1 MREAMRG
8 FLVEHGLAAGGQE
21 QTWTR
26 LAGGVSSELWRV
38 DLSDRTI
45 CVKQALEK
53 LRVKGDWYAPVSRN
67 AVEWDWLCFAVGVV
81 PGQVPEPLAH
91 DRDRGL
97 FAMSYLDARD
107 YPVWKARLLAGT
119 VDPGEAAAVGTLI
132 GRLHAAS
139 AGDRRRARRFATDAN
154 FASLR
159 IDPYLRTIARRHPDL
174 SGETE
179 QLIRRTTTTRLTVV
193 HGDVSPKNILIGPS
207 GPVLLDAECAW
218 YGDPAFDLA
227 FVINHLVLKTV
238 VVSGRADA
246 LVASANALAES
257 YARLVT
263 WEPAEAT
270 AGRAA
275 DLLPALL
282 LARVDGLSPVEYL
295 DRGQQGAVRA
305 VARNLLGAQPAPLNA
320 VITAAAGML
329 CSTAVSGRAEE
340 PAGSVRDKRDQ
351 KPTGRFELS

>member
-1 MREAMRG
+1 MREPTRS
-8 FLVEHGLAAGGQE
+8 FLVAQGLAADGQT

-38 DLSDRTI
+38 DLPDRTI

-67 AVEWDWLCFAVGVV
+67 AVEWDWLSFAAAVV

-91 DRDRGL
+91 DEDRGL
-97 FAMSYLDARD
+97 FAMSFLEARD

-119 VDPGEAAAVGTLI
+119 VDRDEAVAVATLI

-139 AGDRRRARRFATDAN
+139 AGDRRCARRFATDGN

-159 IDPYLRTIARRHPDL
+159 INPYLRTIAKRHPDL
-174 SGETE
+174 SGEIE
-179 QLIRRTTTTRLTVV
+179 QIIRRTTTTRLTVV

-227 FVINHLVLKTV
+227 FVINHLVLKTL
-238 VVSGRADA
+238 VVSERREA
-246 LVASANALAES
+246 LVASANALAET
-257 YARLVT
+257 YALLVT
-263 WEPAEAT
+263 WESADAT
-270 AGRAA
+270 VARAA
-275 DLLPALL
+275 ALLPALL

-295 DRGQQGAVRA
+295 DREQQSAVRA

-320 VITAAAGML
+320 VVTAAADML
-329 CSTAVSGRAEE
+329 SSAAVPGEGRA
-340 PAGSVRDKRDQ
+340 R
-351 KPTGRFELS
+351 

>member
-1 MREAMRG
+1 MREARRS
-8 FLVEHGLAAGGQE
+8 FLVEHGLAAAGQT

-26 LAGGVSSELWRV
+26 LAGGVSSDLWRV

-67 AVEWDWLCFAVGVV
+67 AVEWDWLRFAAAVV

-91 DRDRGL
+91 DEDRGL
-97 FAMSYLDARD
+97 FAMSFLEARD

-119 VDPGEAAAVGTLI
+119 VDRDEAVAVATLI

-139 AGDRRRARRFATDAN
+139 AGDRRRARRFATDGN

-159 IDPYLRTIARRHPDL
+159 IIPYLRTIARRHPDL
-174 SGETE
+174 SGEIG
-179 QLIRRTTTTRLTVV
+179 QIIGRTTTTRLTVV
-193 HGDVSPKNILIGPS
+193 HGDLSPKNILIGPS

-227 FVINHLVLKTV
+227 FVINHLVLKTL
-238 VVSGRADA
+238 VVSGRREA
-246 LVASANALAES
+246 LVAAANALAES
-257 YARLVT
+257 YALLVT
-263 WEPAEAT
+263 WESADAT
-270 AGRAA
+270 AARAA
-275 DLLPALL
+275 ALLPALL

-295 DRGQQGAVRA
+295 DRKQQSAVRA

-320 VITAAAGML
+320 VVTAAADML
-329 CSTAVSGRAEE
+329 SSAAVPIEGGTR
-340 PAGSVRDKRDQ
+340 
-351 KPTGRFELS
+351 

>member
-1 MREAMRG
+1 MREAMRS
-8 FLVEHGLAAGGQE
+8 FLVEHGLAAGAQT

-38 DLSDRTI
+38 DLPDRTI

-67 AVEWDWLCFAVGVV
+67 AVEWDWLSFAAAVV

-91 DRDRGL
+91 DEDRGL
-97 FAMSYLDARD
+97 FAMSFLEARD

-119 VDPGEAAAVGTLI
+119 VDRDEAVAVATLI

-139 AGDRRRARRFATDAN
+139 AGDPEHARRFATDGN

-159 IDPYLRTIARRHPDL
+159 INPYLRTIARRHPDL
-174 SGETE
+174 SGEIE
-179 QLIRRTTTTRLTVV
+179 QIIRRTTTTRLTVV

-227 FVINHLVLKTV
+227 FVINHLVLKTL
-238 VVSGRADA
+238 VVSGRREA

-263 WEPAEAT
+263 WESADAT
-270 AGRAA
+270 VARAA
-275 DLLPALL
+275 ALLPALL

-295 DRGQQGAVRA
+295 DREQQSAVRA

-320 VITAAAGML
+320 VVTAAADML
-329 CSTAVSGRAEE
+329 SSAAVPSEE
-340 PAGSVRDKRDQ
+340 GTR
-351 KPTGRFELS
+351 

>member
-1 MREAMRG
+1 MREAMRT
-8 FLVEHGLAAGGQE
+8 FLVEQGLAADGQP

-38 DLSDRTI
+38 DLPDRTV

-53 LRVKGDWYAPVSRN
+53 LRVEGDWYAPVSRN
-67 AVEWDWLCFAVGVV
+67 AVEWEWLRFAAAVV

-91 DRDRGL
+91 DEDRGL
-97 FAMSYLDARD
+97 FAMSFLAAGD

-119 VDPGEAAAVGTLI
+119 VEPGEAAAVATLI

-139 AGDRRRARRFATDAN
+139 ARNQEHARRFATDGN

-159 IDPYLRTIARRHPDL
+159 IDPYLRTIASRHPDL
-174 SGETE
+174 ATE
-179 QLIRRTTTTRLTVV
+179 IEGLIRRTTTTRLAVV
-193 HGDVSPKNILIGPS
+193 HGDVSPKNILIGPA

-227 FVINHLVLKTV
+227 FVINHLVLKTL

-246 LVASANALAES
+246 LVASANALADS

-263 WEPAEAT
+263 WEPAGAT
-270 AGRAA
+270 AARAA
-275 DLLPALL
+275 ALLPALL

-295 DRGQQGAVRA
+295 DQRQRSAVRA
-305 VARNLLGAQPAPLNA
+305 VARTLLGAPPAPLNA
-320 VITAAAGML
+320 VIAAAAGML
-329 CSTAVSGRAEE
+329 NPAAVPSEE
-340 PAGSVRDKRDQ
+340 G
-351 KPTGRFELS
+351 T